1 MNSSVAGATS
11 VPGRSAATKD
21 SSESA
26 SRLGATSVSAS
37 NVPVKKIVIAPE
49 KVPRREVEFTVRVPG
64 NTLAGERVYL
74 LLKPMVDWWWS
85 EDTHIPMTDNGDGS
99 WSTTAE
105 VPEGGLVQYVY
116 DRWDEQEWGDPF
128 KEYREGAG
136 RALVIES
143 WYLQVTPGQIQ
154 VSDTVEK
161 CQDQLAVGS
170 VGYSNRRIR
179 SKASTGQ

>member
-1 MNSSVAGATS
+1 M
-11 VPGRSAATKD
+11 
-21 SSESA
+21 
-26 SRLGATSVSAS
+26 SAS

-128 KEYREGAG
+128 KEYREGTG

-154 VSDTVEK
+154 VSDTVKK

-179 SKASTGQ
+179 SKPSTGQ